1 MIWDMGSE
9 RCLVCLAAEPRQTPA
24 VHPGWHLLV
33 THPRPARQAPSVP
46 AIAHTLKFSEIILG
60 RAYHLGRDP
69 SQRARQAV
77 VRLAPWPPKSPKA
90 WISIVHA
97 CLSRHTIA
105 HISLAARSRCAVYD
119 KMMPHEGRLNI
130 CPRKPTRHV
139 SLSSV
144 EIIQKYSIVPKE
156 RLAPSPQAPGKGR
169 VPPRHD
175 LHLPSAPLPNP
186 RCAPTQRRASKQA
199 LKVCRR
205 VVRYGANQFLR
216 YGRENLGRPSGSQR
230 IRSVQS
236 T

>member
-1 MIWDMGSE
+1 
-9 RCLVCLAAEPRQTPA
+9 
-24 VHPGWHLLV
+24 
-33 THPRPARQAPSVP
+33 
-46 AIAHTLKFSEIILG
+46 
-60 RAYHLGRDP
+60 
-69 SQRARQAV
+69 
-77 VRLAPWPPKSPKA
+77 VRLAPWPQKA

-119 KMMPHEGRLNI
+119 KMIPHEGRLKI

-230 IRSVQS
+230 IRSTLLHEPERRRTWLPRSSHSVNREREKWRVSRVTYQLVTIRWREGLPIS
-236 T
+236 RNGRQASPSPRTQEIGGLDIGAIFLWPCSLPR